1 MQLTYEYSATLVFMN
16 GENKKEIPQ
25 NSIKTIIINK
35 EFDRLTMPTIN
46 MTLEMDRELA
56 DEVIKNKKTATMF
69 LKMNKIQTSNVSN
82 AVEET
87 YFYDE
92 FTYLIEE
99 DFDKTKPFR
108 YIDPDKKDQKST
120 EADKYRPIRL
130 GLISKTCSDLA
141 RKPNNLVTYNSSMQD
156 VVIKL
161 LNISKP
167 LLIEPFEYTDPVP
180 QCVIPPKETLTKV
193 LEYLNNI
200 KVFYSTGYRFFMDLD
215 VMYLVSKSGKY
226 IPKQNE
232 KTGVVNIEVKTLD
245 KNDSLTRGIS
255 LADDN
260 SAYNLIIEATNS
272 NLDNSDLTDKEIDSI
287 TAVVDGSK
295 AKQES
300 FLKQHKGFGG
310 ILGTYT
316 NIMNTI
322 DNVNKMASQVRKTI
336 KNIHKATYDIKA
348 RINELKDVATEF
360 ETTTQSII
368 TTAQATLKNMP
379 KEALEQFSK
388 EHKDAIQ
395 GIIKNAKDTSKTYN
409 KSIVPSPDKMQ
420 NFTDKYVGQ
429 IYNIENTKNLVGGI
443 KPSLFADN
451 VSALKTTTNN
461 FEKDKKE
468 TSKAFD
474 DSLVSLATDYSKY
487 NSSLDGLKQ
496 GIGNL
501 PDQFEYTVSVG
512 SGDSASTETR
522 TVDLSQLTKYSKT
535 VDEAHKDS
543 TIKLGSLKEDK
554 KHMQDSVTVNK
565 NVGDSIKSY
574 VENAKDLPKDFKKK
588 LLEGGNNVVNS
599 YNNLRDNAIKNYND
613 TAAALNNDF
622 NSLTDSFN
630 AIKDSAAL
638 SVDSLHDLS
647 NIGSDGESMVN
658 IALEATEIL
667 SDLSKRKIIRLPN
680 DNINILKNIKHSLEL
695 RRVKVK
701 LHKQELDN
709 SIFAINKKYTITF
722 EGTDNFKYQGEYLL
736 ESVIEAY
743 TNSGTQFQSNT
754 ILNFAKL
761 PGSKSEIKPGKI
773 EPNKDKKNKN
783 SIGTISAGGIKVD
796 IPILH

>member
-16 GENKKEIPQ
+16 GEDKKEIPQ

-99 DFDKTKPFR
+99 DLDKTKPFR

-156 VVIKL
+156 IVIKL

-215 VMYLVSKSGKY
+215 VMYLVSKAGKY

-245 KNDSLTRGIS
+245 KNDSLARGIS

-322 DNVNKMASQVRKTI
+322 DNVTKMASQVRKTI

-379 KEALEQFSK
+379 KEALEQFAK
-388 EHKDAIQ
+388 EHKDTIQ
-395 GIIKNAKDTSKTYN
+395 VIIEDAKNASKTYN

-613 TAAALNNDF
+613 TAAALTNDF

-630 AIKDSAAL
+630 AIKDSATL
-638 SVDSLHDLS
+638 SIDSLHDLS

-658 IALEATEIL
+658 IALEATEVL

-680 DNINILKNIKHSLEL
+680 DNINILKNIKQALEL

-722 EGTDNFKYQGEYLL
+722 EGTDNSKYQGEYLL

-761 PGSKSEIKPGKI
+761 PGSKTETIPGKI
-773 EPNKDKKNKN
+773 ESNKDKKNKN
-783 SIGTISAGGIKVD
+783 SLGTISAGGIKVD

>member
-1 MQLTYEYSATLVFMN
+1 MQLTYEYSASLVFMN

-141 RKPNNLVTYNSSMQD
+141 RKPNNLVTYDSSMQD
-156 VVIKL
+156 IVIKL
-161 LNISKP
+161 LNINKP

-215 VMYLVSKSGKY
+215 VMYLVSKAGKY

-232 KTGVVNIEVKTLD
+232 KTGIVNIEVKTLD
-245 KNDSLTRGIS
+245 KNDSLARGIS

-316 NIMNTI
+316 NIMNTM
-322 DNVNKMASQVRKTI
+322 DNINKMASQVRKTV
-336 KNIHKATYDIKA
+336 KNIHKATYEIKA

-379 KEALEQFSK
+379 KEALAQFSK

-409 KSIVPSPDKMQ
+409 KSIVQSPNKMQ
-420 NFTDKYVGQ
+420 NFTNKYVGQ
-429 IYNIENTKNLVGGI
+429 VYNIEYTKNLVGGI

-554 KHMQDSVTVNK
+554 KHMQNSVTVNK

-761 PGSKSEIKPGKI
+761 PGSKTETIPGKI

-783 SIGTISAGGIKVD
+783 SIGSITVGGIKVD

>member
-1 MQLTYEYSATLVFMN
+1 MQLTYEYSATLVYMN
-16 GENKKEIPQ
+16 GETKKEIPQ
-25 NSIKTIIINK
+25 NNIKTIIINK
-35 EFDRLTMPTIN
+35 EFDRLTMPTIT

-99 DFDKTKPFR
+99 DLDKTKPFR
-108 YIDPDKKDQKST
+108 YNDPDKTDQKAT

-141 RKPNNLVTYNSSMQD
+141 RKPNNLVTYETSMQD
-156 VVIKL
+156 IVIKL
-161 LNISKP
+161 LNINKP
-167 LLIEPFEYTDPVP
+167 LLIEPFDYTDTVP

-232 KTGVVNIEVKTLD
+232 KTGVINIEVKTLD
-245 KNDSLTRGIS
+245 KDDSLTRGID

-260 SAYNLIIEATNS
+260 SAYTLIVEATNS

-310 ILGTYT
+310 ILGAYT

-322 DNVNKMASQVRKTI
+322 DNVTKMASQVRKTV
-336 KNIHKATYDIKA
+336 KNIHKATYEVKA
-348 RINELKDVATEF
+348 RITELKDVATEF

-379 KEALEQFSK
+379 KEALEQFTTA
-388 EHKDAIQ
+388 HQQTIQ
-395 GIIKNAKDTSKTYN
+395 DIIENATTASKTYAE
-409 KSIVPSPDKMQ
+409 SIVQSPDKMQ
-420 NFTDKYVGQ
+420 EFTDKYVGQ
-429 IYNIENTKNLVGGI
+429 IYNIENTKSLVGGI
-443 KPSLFADN
+443 KPPLFADN
-451 VSALKTTTNN
+451 FSALKTTTNN
-461 FEKDKKE
+461 FEKDKKA

-474 DSLVSLATDYSKY
+474 DSLVSLTTNYSKY
-487 NSSLDGLKQ
+487 NYSLGGLKDR
-496 GIGNL
+496 IGNL
-501 PDQFEYTVSVG
+501 PDHFEYTVSTG

-522 TVDLSQLTKYSKT
+522 TIDLTPLTKYSKI
-535 VDEAHKDS
+535 VDDAHKDS
-543 TIKLGSLKEDK
+543 TTKLYSLKEDK
-554 KHMQDSVTVNK
+554 QTMQDSVTVNK

-574 VENAKDLPKDFKKK
+574 IDNSKAIPKDFKKK

-613 TAAALNNDF
+613 TAAALTNDF

-630 AIKDSAAL
+630 AIKDSATL
-638 SVDSLHDLS
+638 SIDSLHDLS

-658 IALEATEIL
+658 IALEATEVL

-680 DNINILKNIKHSLEL
+680 DNINILKNIKQALEL

-701 LHKQELDN
+701 VHKQELDN

-722 EGTDNFKYQGEYLL
+722 DGTDNSKYQGEYLL

-761 PGSKSEIKPGKI
+761 PGSESKTTPGKI
-773 EPNKDKKNKN
+773 EASDDKN
-783 SIGTISAGGIKVD
+783 SAGTITVGGMKVD

>member
-1 MQLTYEYSATLVFMN
+1 MQLTYEYSASLVFMN

-25 NSIKTIIINK
+25 NNIKTIIINK

-141 RKPNNLVTYNSSMQD
+141 RKPNNLVTYDSSMQD
-156 VVIKL
+156 IVIKL
-161 LNISKP
+161 LNINKP

-215 VMYLVSKSGKY
+215 VMYLVSKAGKY

-232 KTGVVNIEVKTLD
+232 KTGIVNIEVKTLD
-245 KNDSLTRGIS
+245 KNDSLARGIS

-316 NIMNTI
+316 NIMNTM
-322 DNVNKMASQVRKTI
+322 DNINKMASQVRKTV
-336 KNIHKATYDIKA
+336 KNIHKATYEIKA
-348 RINELKDVATEF
+348 RITELKDVATEF

-379 KEALEQFSK
+379 KEALAQFSK

-409 KSIVPSPDKMQ
+409 KSIVQSPDKMQ
-420 NFTDKYVGQ
+420 NFTNKYVGQ
-429 IYNIENTKNLVGGI
+429 VYNIEYTKNLVGGI

-522 TVDLSQLTKYSKT
+522 TIDLSQLTKYSKT

-667 SDLSKRKIIRLPN
+667 SDLNKRKIIRLPN

-783 SIGTISAGGIKVD
+783 SLGTISVGGIKVD

>member
-16 GENKKEIPQ
+16 GEDKKEIPQ

-99 DFDKTKPFR
+99 DLDKTKPFR

-141 RKPNNLVTYNSSMQD
+141 RKPNNLVTYDSSMQD
-156 VVIKL
+156 IVIKL

-215 VMYLVSKSGKY
+215 VMYLVSKAGKY

-245 KNDSLTRGIS
+245 KNDSLARGIS

-722 EGTDNFKYQGEYLL
+722 DGTDNFKYQGEYLL

>member
-16 GENKKEIPQ
+16 GEDKKEIPQ

-99 DFDKTKPFR
+99 DLDKTKPFR

-141 RKPNNLVTYNSSMQD
+141 RKPNNLVTYDSSMQD
-156 VVIKL
+156 IVIKL

-322 DNVNKMASQVRKTI
+322 DNVTKMASQVRKTI

-388 EHKDAIQ
+388 EHKDTIQ

-638 SVDSLHDLS
+638 SIDSLHDLS

-783 SIGTISAGGIKVD
+783 SIGSITAGGIKVD

>member
-141 RKPNNLVTYNSSMQD
+141 RKPNNLVTYDSSMQD
-156 VVIKL
+156 IVIKL

-535 VDEAHKDS
+535 IDEAHKDS

>member
-99 DFDKTKPFR
+99 DLDKTKPFR

-141 RKPNNLVTYNSSMQD
+141 RKPNNLVTYDSSMQD
-156 VVIKL
+156 IVIKL

-215 VMYLVSKSGKY
+215 VMYLVSKAGKY

-245 KNDSLTRGIS
+245 KNDSLARGIT

>member
-16 GENKKEIPQ
+16 GEDKKEIPQ

-156 VVIKL
+156 IVIKL

-215 VMYLVSKSGKY
+215 AMYLVSKAGKY

-245 KNDSLTRGIS
+245 KNDSLARGIS

-322 DNVNKMASQVRKTI
+322 DNINKMASQVRKTV

-588 LLEGGNNVVNS
+588 LLEGDNNVVNS

>member
-16 GENKKEIPQ
+16 GEDKKEIPQ

-46 MTLEMDRELA
+46 MTIEMDRELA

-388 EHKDAIQ
+388 EHKDSIQ

-409 KSIVPSPDKMQ
+409 KSIVSSPDKMQ

-783 SIGTISAGGIKVD
+783 SLGTISAGGIKVD

>member
-16 GENKKEIPQ
+16 GEDKKEIPQ

-156 VVIKL
+156 IVIKL

-215 VMYLVSKSGKY
+215 VMYLVSKAGKY

-232 KTGVVNIEVKTLD
+232 KTGIVNIEVKTLD
-245 KNDSLTRGIS
+245 KNDSLARGIS

-316 NIMNTI
+316 NIMNTM
-322 DNVNKMASQVRKTI
+322 DNINKMASQVRKTV

-409 KSIVPSPDKMQ
+409 KSIVPSPNKMQ
-420 NFTDKYVGQ
+420 NFTNKYVGQ
-429 IYNIENTKNLVGGI
+429 VYNIEYTKNLVGGI
-443 KPSLFADN
+443 KPPLFADN

-535 VDEAHKDS
+535 VDKAHKDS

-761 PGSKSEIKPGKI
+761 PGGKTKTIPGKI

-783 SIGTISAGGIKVD
+783 SIGSITAGGIKVD

>member
-16 GENKKEIPQ
+16 GEDKKEIPQ

-99 DFDKTKPFR
+99 DLDKTKPFR

-156 VVIKL
+156 IVIKL

>member
-99 DFDKTKPFR
+99 DLDKTKPFR

-141 RKPNNLVTYNSSMQD
+141 RKPNNLVTYDSSMQD
-156 VVIKL
+156 IVIKL

-215 VMYLVSKSGKY
+215 VMYLVSKAGKY

-783 SIGTISAGGIKVD
+783 SLGTISAGGIKVD

>member
-16 GENKKEIPQ
+16 GEDKKEIPQ

-99 DFDKTKPFR
+99 DLDKTKPFR

-141 RKPNNLVTYNSSMQD
+141 RKPNNLVTYDSSMQD
-156 VVIKL
+156 IVIKL

-429 IYNIENTKNLVGGI
+429 VYNIENTKNLVGGI

-487 NSSLDGLKQ
+487 NSSLDDLKQ

-638 SVDSLHDLS
+638 SIDSLHDLS

>member
-16 GENKKEIPQ
+16 GEDKKEIPQ

-215 VMYLVSKSGKY
+215 IMYLVSKSGKY

-322 DNVNKMASQVRKTI
+322 DNVTKMASQVRKTI

-388 EHKDAIQ
+388 EHKDSIQ

>member
-25 NSIKTIIINK
+25 NNIKTIIINK

-141 RKPNNLVTYNSSMQD
+141 RKPNNLVTYDSSMQD
-156 VVIKL
+156 IVIKL

-215 VMYLVSKSGKY
+215 IMYLVSKAGKY

-232 KTGVVNIEVKTLD
+232 KTGIVNIEVKTLD
-245 KNDSLTRGIS
+245 KNDSLARGIS

-316 NIMNTI
+316 NIMNTM
-322 DNVNKMASQVRKTI
+322 DNINKMASQVRKTV

-409 KSIVPSPDKMQ
+409 KSIVPSPNKMQ

>member
-25 NSIKTIIINK
+25 NNIKTIIINK

-99 DFDKTKPFR
+99 DLDKTKPFR

-156 VVIKL
+156 IVIKL

-215 VMYLVSKSGKY
+215 VMYLVSKAGKY

-232 KTGVVNIEVKTLD
+232 KTGIVNIEVKTLD
-245 KNDSLTRGIS
+245 KNDSLARGIS

-322 DNVNKMASQVRKTI
+322 DNINKMASQVRKTI

-348 RINELKDVATEF
+348 RITDLKDMATEF

-512 SGDSASTETR
+512 SGDSVSTETR

-630 AIKDSAAL
+630 AIKDSATL

-761 PGSKSEIKPGKI
+761 PGSKSETIPGKI

>member
-16 GENKKEIPQ
+16 GEDKKEIPQ

-99 DFDKTKPFR
+99 DLDKTKPFR

-141 RKPNNLVTYNSSMQD
+141 RKPNNLVTYDSSMQD
-156 VVIKL
+156 IVIKL

-215 VMYLVSKSGKY
+215 VMYLVSKAGKY

-429 IYNIENTKNLVGGI
+429 VYNIENTKNLVGGI

-487 NSSLDGLKQ
+487 NSSLDDLKQ

-638 SVDSLHDLS
+638 SIDSLHDLS

>member
-16 GENKKEIPQ
+16 GEDKKEIPQ

-99 DFDKTKPFR
+99 DLDKTKPFR

-141 RKPNNLVTYNSSMQD
+141 RKPNNLVTYDSSMQD
-156 VVIKL
+156 IVIKL

-215 VMYLVSKSGKY
+215 VMYLVSKAGKY

-245 KNDSLTRGIS
+245 KNDSLARGIS

-388 EHKDAIQ
+388 EHKDTIQ

-554 KHMQDSVTVNK
+554 KHMHDSVTVNK

-761 PGSKSEIKPGKI
+761 PGSKSEIKP
-773 EPNKDKKNKN
+773 NKDKKNKN
-783 SIGTISAGGIKVD
+783 SLGTISAGGIKVD
-796 IPILH
+796 IPILY

>member
-16 GENKKEIPQ
+16 GEDKKEIPQ

-99 DFDKTKPFR
+99 DLDKTKPFR

-141 RKPNNLVTYNSSMQD
+141 RKPNNLVTYDSSMQD
-156 VVIKL
+156 IVIKL

-215 VMYLVSKSGKY
+215 VMYLVSKAGKY

-245 KNDSLTRGIS
+245 KNDSLARGIS

-388 EHKDAIQ
+388 EHKDTIQ

-761 PGSKSEIKPGKI
+761 PGSKTETIPGKI

>member
-16 GENKKEIPQ
+16 GEDKKEIPQ

-99 DFDKTKPFR
+99 DLDKTKPFR

-141 RKPNNLVTYNSSMQD
+141 RKPNNLVTYDSSMQD
-156 VVIKL
+156 IVIKL

-215 VMYLVSKSGKY
+215 VMYLVSKAGKY

-245 KNDSLTRGIS
+245 KNDSLARGIS

-388 EHKDAIQ
+388 EHKDTIQ

-709 SIFAINKKYTITF
+709 SIFAINKKFTITF

-761 PGSKSEIKPGKI
+761 PGSKTETIPGKI

>member
-1 MQLTYEYSATLVFMN
+1 MQLTYEYSATLIFMN
-16 GENKKEIPQ
+16 GEDKKEIPQ

-99 DFDKTKPFR
+99 DLDKTKPFR

-141 RKPNNLVTYNSSMQD
+141 RKPNNLVTYDSSMQD
-156 VVIKL
+156 IVIKL

-215 VMYLVSKSGKY
+215 VMYLVSKAGKY

-245 KNDSLTRGIS
+245 KNDSLARGIS

-322 DNVNKMASQVRKTI
+322 DNVTKMASQVRKTI

-388 EHKDAIQ
+388 EHKDTIQ
-395 GIIKNAKDTSKTYN
+395 VIIEDAKNASKTYN

-761 PGSKSEIKPGKI
+761 PGSKTETIPGKI

>member
-16 GENKKEIPQ
+16 GEDKKEIPQ

-99 DFDKTKPFR
+99 DLDKTKPFR

-156 VVIKL
+156 IVIKL

-409 KSIVPSPDKMQ
+409 KSIVTSPDKMQ

>member
-99 DFDKTKPFR
+99 DLDKTKPFR

-156 VVIKL
+156 IVIKL

-215 VMYLVSKSGKY
+215 AMYLVSKSGKY

-522 TVDLSQLTKYSKT
+522 TVNLSQLTKYSKT

-761 PGSKSEIKPGKI
+761 PGSKSETIPGKI
-773 EPNKDKKNKN
+773 EPNKDKNNKS

>member
-16 GENKKEIPQ
+16 GEDKKEIPQ

-156 VVIKL
+156 IVIKL

-215 VMYLVSKSGKY
+215 VMYLVSKAGKY

-322 DNVNKMASQVRKTI
+322 DNVTKMASQVRKTI

-522 TVDLSQLTKYSKT
+522 TVDLSQLTKDSKT

-574 VENAKDLPKDFKKK
+574 VENAKDLAKDFKKK

-761 PGSKSEIKPGKI
+761 PGSKTEIKPGKI

>member
-16 GENKKEIPQ
+16 GEDKKEIPQ

-99 DFDKTKPFR
+99 DLDKTKPFR

-141 RKPNNLVTYNSSMQD
+141 RKPNNLVTYDSSMQD
-156 VVIKL
+156 IVIKL

-215 VMYLVSKSGKY
+215 VMYLVSKAGKY

-245 KNDSLTRGIS
+245 KNDSLARGIS

-322 DNVNKMASQVRKTI
+322 DNVTKMASQVRKTI

-388 EHKDAIQ
+388 EHKDTIQ
-395 GIIKNAKDTSKTYN
+395 VIIEDAKNASKTYN

-761 PGSKSEIKPGKI
+761 PGSKTETIPGKI

>member
-25 NSIKTIIINK
+25 NNIKTIIINK

-141 RKPNNLVTYNSSMQD
+141 RKPNNLVTYDSSMQD
-156 VVIKL
+156 IVIKL

-215 VMYLVSKSGKY
+215 TMYLVSKAGKY

-232 KTGVVNIEVKTLD
+232 KTGIVNIEVKTLD

-316 NIMNTI
+316 NIMNTM
-322 DNVNKMASQVRKTI
+322 DNINKMASQVRKTV
-336 KNIHKATYDIKA
+336 KNIHKATYEIKA

-409 KSIVPSPDKMQ
+409 KSIVQSPDKMQ
-420 NFTDKYVGQ
+420 NFTNKYVGQ

-565 NVGDSIKSY
+565 NVGDSIKTY

-761 PGSKSEIKPGKI
+761 PGSKSETIPGKI
-773 EPNKDKKNKN
+773 ESNKDKKNKN

>member
-16 GENKKEIPQ
+16 GEDKKEIPQ

-99 DFDKTKPFR
+99 DLDKTKPFR

-156 VVIKL
+156 IVIKL

-215 VMYLVSKSGKY
+215 AMYLVSKSGKY

>member
-1 MQLTYEYSATLVFMN
+1 MQLTYEYSATLVYMN
-16 GENKKEIPQ
+16 GETKKEIPQ
-25 NSIKTIIINK
+25 NNIKTIIINK
-35 EFDRLTMPTIN
+35 EFDRLTMPTIT

-322 DNVNKMASQVRKTI
+322 DNVTKMASQVRKTI

-388 EHKDAIQ
+388 EHKDSIQ

-409 KSIVPSPDKMQ
+409 KSIVSSPDKMQ

-783 SIGTISAGGIKVD
+783 SLGTISAGGIKVD

>member
-1 MQLTYEYSATLVFMN
+1 MQLTYEYSASLVFMN

-25 NSIKTIIINK
+25 NNIKTIIINK

-141 RKPNNLVTYNSSMQD
+141 RKPNNLVTYDSSMQD
-156 VVIKL
+156 IVIKL

-215 VMYLVSKSGKY
+215 VMYLVSKAGKY

-245 KNDSLTRGIS
+245 KNDSLARGIS

-322 DNVNKMASQVRKTI
+322 DNVTKMASQVRKTI

-487 NSSLDGLKQ
+487 NSSLDSLKQ